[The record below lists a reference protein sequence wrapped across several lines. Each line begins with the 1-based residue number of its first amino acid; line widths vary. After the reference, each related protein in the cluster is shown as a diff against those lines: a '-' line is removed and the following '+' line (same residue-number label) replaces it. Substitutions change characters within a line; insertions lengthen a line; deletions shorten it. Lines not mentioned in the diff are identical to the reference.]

1 MSVDI
6 LPLYIEVELR
16 VLPLLRFYKA
26 LCLFQFPFSCAS
38 TKNFFRRNHRR
49 SHENFQFSDEFFQ
62 IMFVSPSLCF
72 FFFISFFGLESF
84 CFFLRVRASFITG
97 VLVMML
103 CGGCITRF
111 RDNPL
116 GFSKVPS
123 SGFLGLVTSGLSN
136 LRRRISF
143 VFLSPS
149 LLNEPQDDHLFLFFF
164 FM

>member
-1 MSVDI
+1 MKTFNFPMSFFKSC
-6 LPLYIEVELR
+6 LYR
-16 VLPLLRFYKA
+16 LL
-26 LCLFQFPFSCAS
+26 C
-38 TKNFFRRNHRR
+38 
-49 SHENFQFSDEFFQ
+49 
-62 IMFVSPSLCF
+62 VF

-84 CFFLRVRASFITG
+84 CFFLRVRASFIAG

-164 FM
+164 L